1 MKHLETVRNVPV
13 DKSSAFNAQVDLCVH
28 PVLAVD
34 VKKMFFRLR
43 QGSRAT
49 ADDIDLGGEPAD
61 DSDMNLVT
69 FSDDA
74 TSVDG
79 VQYIVEVRLSEV
91 VARFTSLSSAGSPPR
106 SMSSS
111 LA

>member
-1 MKHLETVRNVPV
+1 M
-13 DKSSAFNAQVDLCVH
+13 H

-34 VKKMFFRLR
+34 VKRLFFRLR
-43 QGSRAT
+43 QSSRAT
-49 ADDIDLGGEPAD
+49 ADDIDLDGEPAD
-61 DSDMNLVT
+61 DSDMNLAT
-69 FSDDA
+69 SSDDA

>member
-1 MKHLETVRNVPV
+1 MKAFHPGENKNEGERAKTHTVPRIVI
-13 DKSSAFNAQVDLCVH
+13 LCVH

-61 DSDMNLVT
+61 DGDMNLAT

-79 VQYIVEVRLSEV
+79 VQYIVEVRLSQF
-91 VARFTSLSSAGSPPR
+91 VARF
-106 SMSSS
+106 M
-111 LA
+111 